1 MKKHK
6 SIATTTDELL
16 EELRALVAEAE
27 TLVANTASDAT
38 DEAIGAL
45 RVRYEA
51 AQERLLDAYAGAK
64 RKAAAG
70 VESVD
75 DAIRERPYQSLAI
88 AAGAGLLV
96 GLWLAMRRGRSA
108 AAILVMAMVL
118 SAAPAL
124 LAQQGDRYGQS
135 GRNGADATTLTGTY
149 ELETTRGDNP
159 RDAADQATRRT
170 PAPQRDR
177 VYQSLLMR
185 LQSPA
190 MISIDR
196 AGRSVSISSSTAAR
210 TTFTADGLTRNEQ
223 SPNRRTIATRAE
235 VDNRGRIT
243 VTSRGN
249 RNTDFEV
256 AFEPMDDGSSMLVT
270 RRMDSEDL
278 SRPVVTR
285 SYYRRV
291 SQYPRWDLYADD
303 TRDTRDPRDM
313 RDPRD
318 IRDDPRAP
326 RAFTIAQGTRM
337 QAVLESPIN
346 GRTSR
351 SGERFW
357 MTVEGP
363 DEYRGA
369 RIEGVIEQVTP
380 YGNGRNN
387 EIRVDFDTMRLR
399 SGETAQFDA
408 VLDTVRTPGGASMRV
423 ESERGAGQSR
433 TEETVTKGA
442 VGAALGAIIGA
453 IAGGG
458 KGAAIGAVVGG
469 AGGAVLAQGGSEYL
483 DLPVGTQVTL
493 IVTSGRVR

>member
-6 SIATTTDELL
+6 SIATTTEELL
-16 EELRALVAEAE
+16 EELRALVTEAE
-27 TLVANTASDAT
+27 TLVANSASEAT

-45 RVRYEA
+45 RARYEA

-64 RKAAAG
+64 RKAVAG

-75 DAIRERPYQSLAI
+75 EAIRERPYHSLAI
-88 AAGAGLLV
+88 AAGAGVLIGLL
-96 GLWLAMRRGRSA
+96 LAMRRGRNV

-118 SAAPAL
+118 SAAPGL
-124 LAQQGDRYGQS
+124 LAQQGGRYGQS
-135 GRNGADATTLTGTY
+135 GRNGADTMMLSGTY

-159 RDAADQATRRT
+159 RDAADQATRNT
-170 PAPQRDR
+170 AAPQRDR
-177 VYQSLLMR
+177 AYQSLLVR

-196 AGRSVSISSSTAAR
+196 VGRTVSISSSTAAR
-210 TTFTADGLTRNEQ
+210 TSFDADGLTRNEQ
-223 SPNRRTIATRAE
+223 SANRRTIATRAE
-235 VDNRGRIT
+235 VDNSGRIV

-256 AFEPMDDGSSMLVT
+256 TFEPLNDGENMLVT
-270 RRMDSEDL
+270 RRMDGEDL
-278 SRPVVTR
+278 RRPVATR

-291 SQYPRWDLYADD
+291 DRFPRWDLSTDD
-303 TRDTRDPRDM
+303 TRD
-313 RDPRD
+313 
-318 IRDDPRAP
+318 IRDTRADARAP

-337 QAVLESPIN
+337 QAVLGSPIN

-363 DEYRGA
+363 DEYRDA
-369 RIEGVIEQVTP
+369 RIEGVIQQVTP
-380 YGNGRNN
+380 SGNGRDN
-387 EIRVDFDTMRLR
+387 EIRVDFDTLRLR

-408 VLDTVRTPGGASMRV
+408 VLDTVRTPGGSSIRV
-423 ESERGAGQSR
+423 ESERGAGPSR
-433 TEETVTKGA
+433 TEETLQKGA
-442 VGAALGAIIGA
+442 VGAALGAVIGA

-469 AGGAVLAQGGSEYL
+469 AGGAVLAQGRDEYL

-493 IVTSGRVR
+493 IVTSGRIR